1 MSALSLTVSGWEI
14 EEVVGALS
22 VLYDAGYDGS
32 MAGTSLRQSLVALMN
47 PTAAALKIFDEL
59 GVSVE
64 QLDPTTNDL
73 ASILDTLSN
82 AGMTTAQAMEVFGAR
97 AGPGMLSL
105 LAAGGDAVREYT
117 EAITGTNAANDM
129 AAMQIDTLQGQL
141 KILESELEE
150 VALQF
155 GDILIPI
162 IRELLQKYISPLTNR
177 LMSLSAGTK
186 KNIVVFALL
195 AAAIGP
201 VLLVVGNLF
210 QASEQS
216 LKSARCCFQKW
227 G

>member
-1 MSALSLTVSGWEI
+1 
-14 EEVVGALS
+14 
-22 VLYDAGYDGS
+22 
-32 MAGTSLRQSLVALMN
+32 MN
-47 PTAAALKIFDEL
+47 PTSAAQKVFDEL
-59 GVSVE
+59 GISLE
-64 QLDPTTNDL
+64 QLDPTSNDL

-105 LAAGGDAVREYT
+105 LAAGGDAVRDMT

-201 VLLVVGNLF
+201 VLLVVGKLISSVGTIIKIGSLLFSKVGLIIAAIVAAIVIIKKLWDTNEDFRNAGNGDMGESQNLY
-210 QASEQS
+210 S
-216 LKSARCCFQKW
+216 
-227 G
+227 